1 MMPQPLVLVFGG
13 QGHLGRALLRRAG
26 SAGVRCVVLSS
37 RCADVRS
44 MGHVCEAIRRV
55 EPDIVVN
62 AAAYTAVDRA
72 ESQRAL
78 AFAVNRDGAANV
90 ARAALEAD
98 VPCIHVSTDYV
109 FGGERGRPYTE
120 QDSPWPLGVYGAS
133 KLAGELT
140 VRAVSDRAV
149 ILRTAWVYDRF
160 EGGFVCNMLQRACE
174 RSCLQVVGDQFG
186 SPTLVDDL
194 ADAMLDLGRRLAAG
208 HRPPAQLY
216 HLAGPTGLSR
226 FEWME
231 ILFALLARHGGPRV
245 SLEAVPSSCFVTAAR
260 RPRNSMLNSR
270 SIERDLGLRL
280 PPLIDALERSVLTW
294 LEQTSRAAVRSE
306 VPRELMQ

>member
-1 MMPQPLVLVFGG
+1 MMRPPLMLVFGG
-13 QGHLGRALLRRAG
+13 QGQLGRALLRRAS

-44 MGHVCEAIRRV
+44 TLRVSEAIGRV

-62 AAAYTAVDRA
+62 AAAYTAVDQA
-72 ESQRAL
+72 ESRRAL

-90 ARAALEAD
+90 ARAAFQAD
-98 VPCIHVSTDYV
+98 IPCLHVSTDYV

-120 QDSPWPLGVYGAS
+120 RDRPWPLGVYGAS
-133 KLAGELT
+133 KLAGERA
-140 VRAVSDRAV
+140 VCAVSDRAV

-160 EGGFVCNMLQRACE
+160 EGGFVCNMLQRARE
-174 RSCLQVVGDQFG
+174 RSCLKVVGDQFG

-194 ADAMLDLGRRLAAG
+194 ADAMLSLGRRLAAG

-245 SLEAVPSSCFVTAAR
+245 SLEAVPASCFVTAAR
-260 RPRNSMLNSR
+260 RPRNSMLDSL

-294 LEQTSRAAVRSE
+294 LEQTSRAAIGTDA
-306 VPRELMQ
+306 PREHML